1 MAFDRA
7 DPAGEASVADTPEAA
22 YNLEFG
28 RTYVAAEEVRGFVS
42 LNEAQQG
49 VLAAWAA
56 CLIPAEAPWPSAAEV
71 DAHMYADVCAS
82 RSPLLRSMLLRAVD
96 GVEAAARS
104 AHGRGFAECGAEVR
118 EALLRELSS
127 GEDRVFFDLVLE
139 LVFEGYYRAPEV
151 LTVVQERTGFQVM
164 APVEGAELIPF
175 DEQLLERVRGLPPFF
190 REVAL

>member
-7 DPAGEASVADTPEAA
+7 DPAGEASIAETPEAA

-42 LNEAQQG
+42 LNEDQQG

-56 CLIPAEAPWPSAAEV
+56 CLVPAEAPWPSAAEV
-71 DAHMYADVCAS
+71 DAHMYADACAS

-96 GVEAAARS
+96 GVEAAART
-104 AHGRGFAECGAEVR
+104 AHGRGFAECGSAEQ
-118 EALLRELSS
+118 EALLRELAA
-127 GEDRVFFDLVLE
+127 GEDRAFFDLVLE
-139 LVFEGYYRAPEV
+139 LVFEGYYRAPGV
-151 LTVVQERTGFQVM
+151 LTVVEERTGFEVR

-175 DEQLLERVRGLPPFF
+175 DERLLERVKGLPAFF
-190 REVAL
+190 REVEA